1 MINTDDFCE
10 MWFKIFINDPLG
22 LRKEVRTFYKEDKA
36 KKPQKSLDKLAKSS
50 EYSGNCTCNQI
61 KANNIHFTNIARYN

>member
-1 MINTDDFCE
+1 MINTEDLCA

-22 LRKEVRTFYKEDKA
+22 LRKEVRSSYKEDKA

-50 EYSGNCTCNQI
+50 EYSGNCICQSIDCKQYTNV
-61 KANNIHFTNIARYN
+61 ARNN